1 MLLSP
6 NQLQPVQQSRKHVL
20 RSYCSN
26 MYTVTVCVHLSLI
39 PCRKGLISL
48 SLITVRSQE
57 IIRLQIKN
65 NPHGRVKMSLSSIC
79 REMVNL
85 S

>member
-57 IIRLQIKN
+57 IIRLQIKKTT
-65 NPHGRVKMSLSSIC
+65 HMEELKCHHQAFEEKRQI
-79 REMVNL
+79 
-85 S
+85 